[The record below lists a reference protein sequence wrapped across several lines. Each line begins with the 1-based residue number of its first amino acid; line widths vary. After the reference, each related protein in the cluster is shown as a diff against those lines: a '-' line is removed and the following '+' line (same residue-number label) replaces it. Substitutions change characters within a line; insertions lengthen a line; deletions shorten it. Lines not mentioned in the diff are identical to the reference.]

1 MVDHSIAGSTH
12 SPDVAILLDH
22 FGGGGV
28 ERVACHVA
36 NGLHRRGLS
45 VEMIVVEDDGPV
57 RPLLGPDISVRSVGS
72 ASSVRRRDRMK
83 SSVAAFADY
92 LTARSPGLFHAPG
105 NHTILAA
112 WRAVELANYRGAFVP
127 KITNPLTKQTKG
139 LLSRW
144 RRHRDYRRALGR
156 ADMVLVL
163 SEDGARQ
170 VAALHSKLASKARV
184 IHNPYVSD
192 SMFRRSADRNPAT
205 PPVILSMGRLSEQ
218 KNQAMLL
225 RAAAPLRDRPW
236 RVRICGTGPEEEA
249 LRRLADELGI
259 TERLD
264 LAGFVADPVPEY
276 LSATVMA
283 LSSRWEGLPAT
294 ALEAIACGCPV
305 ISTAS
310 APGLVELLRSVGAR
324 ATVGTDDEAGFTQ
337 ALQDALDGRLPMV
350 RPEAALPYSIEA
362 ACDEHA
368 RLFAGLIGRRPVEP
382 V

>member
-1 MVDHSIAGSTH
+1 M
-12 SPDVAILLDH
+12 
-22 FGGGGV
+22 

-225 RAAAPLRDRPW
+225 RAAAPLRDRPR

-249 LRRLADELGI
+249 LRRLADEVGI